1 MAERKK
7 KAASGGKKLAG
18 IIKLQVPAGAA
29 TPAPPL
35 GPALGQRGLNIADF
49 VGAFNAA
56 TAKHEKGVKL
66 PVVIRAYE
74 DRTYDFVI
82 KSPAASVLILKALG
96 AAKGSGKPHTDKI
109 GKLTRAQAEEIA
121 KEKMQDLNANDI
133 DAAVRI
139 IAGSARSMGVEVEA
153 AS

>member
-1 MAERKK
+1 MADKGGK
-7 KAASGGKKLAG
+7 KAAGGKKLAG

-56 TAKHEKGVKL
+56 TAKHEKGIKL

-74 DRTYDFVI
+74 DRSYDFVI

-109 GKLTRAQAEEIA
+109 GKLSRAQVEEIA
-121 KEKMQDLNANDI
+121 ATKMQDLNAKDI
-133 DAAVRI
+133 DAAVRV
-139 IAGSARSMGVEVEA
+139 IAGSARSMGVEVEGL
-153 AS
+153 